1 MANYFRD
8 NDDIRFI
15 LRSIPFDDVI
25 ETWEEGFKQADA
37 FDYAP
42 VDLADAKDNYERVLE
57 MLGKLAGDFIAPRA
71 EDVDLEGPTLCED
84 GHVEYARGMAEAIKR
99 LGKADLMGMTL
110 PRKYGGL
117 NFPQLVYAAA
127 IEIVSRA
134 DASLMNIFGLQ
145 GIAETVEEYADQELK
160 DEVLPRFCSG
170 EVTSAMVL
178 TEPDAGSDLQAVQLK
193 AIPGETEDQWY
204 LKGVKRFI
212 TNGCGDILLVLARS
226 EADIEDGRGLS
237 FFYAERGPTVR
248 VRRLENKMGIHG
260 SPTCELQFNMTPARL
275 IGERRLGLI
284 RYAMA
289 MMNGA
294 RLGIAAQSLGIAEAA
309 YRDALD
315 YAYNREQF
323 GRPIKDFPAVAE
335 LLVQMKMQI
344 EATRALT
351 YYAAVSVDR
360 AHAAQ
365 KLMDKA
371 KEADDKDKLK
381 EARGVFRTYEKL
393 AKLLTPMC
401 KYYGSEMCN
410 RVAYQAISVL
420 GGSGFMKDYKLERL
434 YRDARITSIYEGTS
448 QLQVVAAVSGVLAGR
463 LDAVLNDFPT
473 DGYSGELKAL
483 ADGVDRC
490 RERVGKA
497 VEALKAAGDN
507 QVIDLY
513 ARNLVDMA
521 IDVIIGCA
529 FLWQTSVNDAKLP
542 VTRKWILEAE
552 IKSEA
557 HLKLITT
564 GDKTTVTDFVQIT
577 GEPQPIGT

>member
-8 NDDIRFI
+8 NADIRFL
-15 LRSIPFDDVI
+15 LRAIPFSDVI
-25 ETWEEGFKQADA
+25 ETWEDGFRQAEEH
-37 FDYAP
+37 DYAP
-42 VDLADAKDNYERVLE
+42 ESVEDALDSYERVLGV
-57 MLGKLAGDFIAPRA
+57 LGGLAGDFIAPRA
-71 EDVDLEGPTLCED
+71 EDVDLEGPTLDED
-84 GHVEYARGMAEAIKR
+84 GRVHYARGMAEAIER
-99 LGKADLMGMTL
+99 LGKADLMGFTL
-110 PRKYGGL
+110 PRRHGGL
-117 NFPQLVYAAA
+117 NFPQLVYAMA
-127 IEIVSRA
+127 IEIISRA

-145 GIAETVEEYADQELK
+145 GIAETIEEFADEAMK
-160 DEVLPRFCSG
+160 TEVLPRFCAG

-212 TNGCGDILLVLARS
+212 TNGCGDVLLVLARS
-226 EADIEDGRGLS
+226 EPDIDDGRGLS

-248 VRRLENKMGIHG
+248 VRRLENKLGIHG

-294 RLGIAAQSLGIAEAA
+294 RLGIAAQSIGIAEAA

-315 YAYNREQF
+315 YAYSREQF

-335 LLVQMKMQI
+335 LLVQMKVQI
-344 EATRALT
+344 DAARALT
-351 YYAAVSVDR
+351 YYAAVAVDR
-360 AHAAQ
+360 ARSFQ
-365 KLMDKA
+365 RIMDRA

-381 EARGVFRTYEKL
+381 EARAGFRSHEKL

-401 KYYGSEMCN
+401 KYYCSEMCN
-410 RVAYQAISVL
+410 RVTYEAISVL

-463 LDAVLNDFPT
+463 VDAVPQDFPV
-473 DGYSGELKAL
+473 DGYPDELKDL
-483 ADGVDRC
+483 AAKATAC
-490 RERVGKA
+490 HERVKQA
-497 VEALKAAGDN
+497 VETLKTRGDN
-507 QVIDLY
+507 QVTDLY
-513 ARNLVDMA
+513 ARNLVDMG
-521 IDVIIGCA
+521 IDVVCGYA
-529 FLWQTSVNDAKLP
+529 LLWQASINEEKVP
-542 VTRKWILEAE
+542 VARKWIVEADV
-552 IKSEA
+552 KSKA
-557 HLKLITT
+557 NLDLITT
-564 GDKTTVTDFVQIT
+564 ADKTTLTHFAQIT

>member
-1 MANYFRD
+1 MPNYFAD
-8 NDDIRFI
+8 NDDIRFL
-15 LRSIPFDDVI
+15 LRAIPFADVI
-25 ETWEEGFKQADA
+25 ETWEDGFKQADEY
-37 FDYAP
+37 DYAP
-42 VDLADAKDNYERVLE
+42 VGVDDAMDNYERVLS
-57 MLGKLAGDFIAPRA
+57 MLGELAGDFIAPRA

-84 GHVEYARGMAEAIKR
+84 GHVQYARGMAEAIAR
-99 LGKADLMGMTL
+99 LGKADLMGFTL

-117 NFPQLVYAAA
+117 NFPQLVYAIA

-145 GIAETVEEYADQELK
+145 GIAETVEEYADPQLK

-170 EVTSAMVL
+170 KVTSAMAL
-178 TEPDAGSDLQAVQLK
+178 TEPDAGSDLQAVQVK

-226 EADIEDGRGLS
+226 EPDSDDGRGLS
-237 FFYAERGPTVR
+237 FFYAEKGPTVK
-248 VRRLENKMGIHG
+248 VRRLENKMGLHG

-294 RLGIAAQSLGIAEAA
+294 RLGIASQSIGIAEAA

-315 YAYNREQF
+315 YAYSREQF

-351 YYAAVSVDR
+351 YYAASAVDHAR
-360 AHAAQ
+360 AA
-365 KLMDKA
+365 KRVMDTAKA
-371 KEADDKDKLK
+371 ADDKDAMKG
-381 EARGVFRTYEKL
+381 ARGTFRTYERL

-410 RVAYQAISVL
+410 DVTYEAISVL

-448 QLQVVAAVSGVLAGR
+448 QLQVVACVSGVLAGR
-463 LDAVLNDFPT
+463 LDGVAEDYPV
-473 DGYSGELKAL
+473 DGYTGEAKAL
-483 ADGVDRC
+483 AAKVVAC
-490 RERVGKA
+490 HERVTEAIA
-497 VEALKAAGDN
+497 VLKGAGDN
-507 QVIDLY
+507 QLIDLC

-521 IDVIIGCA
+521 IDVVIGYA
-529 FLWQTSVNDAKLP
+529 FLWQASVNGKKLP
-542 VTRKWILEAE
+542 VTRKWIIEAE

-557 HLKLITT
+557 NLKTITT

-577 GEPQPIGT
+577 GTPQAIGT